1 MKIQKFSTIENQV
14 NTIIKTSFST
24 EEVQQL
30 NSEQIDFLKGTIFTH
45 LAKEHSPFVFSRYT
59 KRKAGSLVTQYKKTI
74 GLSPTSL
81 SVRKWGILSRE
92 TIES

>member
-30 NSEQIDFLKGTIFTH
+30 NSEQIDFLKGTIFTR
-45 LAKEHSPFVFSRYT
+45 LAKTGKIDKNTARLFF
-59 KRKAGSLVTQYKKTI
+59 QD
-74 GLSPTSL
+74 
-81 SVRKWGILSRE
+81 ILRGKPVV
-92 TIES
+92 